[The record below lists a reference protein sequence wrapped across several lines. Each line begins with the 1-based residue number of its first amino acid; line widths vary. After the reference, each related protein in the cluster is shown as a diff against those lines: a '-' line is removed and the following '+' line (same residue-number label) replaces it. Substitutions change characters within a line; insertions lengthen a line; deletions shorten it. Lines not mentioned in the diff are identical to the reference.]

1 MPTQSYE
8 HLVGAYGVAGFSG
21 VKERPKERP
30 ICRRFSVGSLTLH
43 FDCNS

>member
-21 VKERPKERP
+21 VKDARKSVLFADA
-30 ICRRFSVGSLTLH
+30 FSVGSLTLH